1 MKNLTKILFTLF
13 FVAMTA
19 FSSVTLA
26 EKAKY
31 PPAEVIAS
39 INTKISEASALIAA
53 GGAKNEEV
61 AALLKQAKDISKE
74 VSANDKVD
82 RERQKM
88 VGDLKTGI
96 AAAKEGKMDVV
107 TESIKSA
114 VARLET
120 MKTLIN

>member
-39 INTKISEASALIAA
+39 INTKISEASPLIAA

-74 VSANDKVD
+74 
-82 RERQKM
+82 ERK
-88 VGDLKTGI
+88 
-96 AAAKEGKMDVV
+96 
-107 TESIKSA
+107 
-114 VARLET
+114 R
-120 MKTLIN
+120 